1 LLPFAHYC
9 GIFAQTNPD
18 VPITCKPQVADPDLR
33 LATIISVG
41 TSFFAEPIG
50 LKVLISKFSEG
61 LRNLVEAE

>member
-9 GIFAQTNPD
+9 GILAERSMA
-18 VPITCKPQVADPDLR
+18 VRLLAQVADPELR

-41 TSFFAEPIG
+41 TSFFTEPIG

-61 LRNLVEAE
+61 LRNFVESE